1 MIGLFML
8 GGRTKS
14 PVVDPLT
21 GKVGALRPVGPN
33 LTATEV
39 DPVLINDTKLFW
51 SLVLETI
58 RASEVAD
65 APTDTAVVEP
75 IVRMVVAINLPF
87 ERCFILAH

>member
-1 MIGLFML
+1 MF

-14 PVVDPLT
+14 PVVEPLT
-21 GKVGALRPVGPN
+21 GNTGALKPVGPN

-39 DPVLINDTKLFW
+39 APVLIKETKLFW

-58 RASEVAD
+58 SASEVAE
-65 APTDTAVVEP
+65 APTDTAVVTP
-75 IVRMVVAINLPF
+75 ILRMVEVVAIDLPF